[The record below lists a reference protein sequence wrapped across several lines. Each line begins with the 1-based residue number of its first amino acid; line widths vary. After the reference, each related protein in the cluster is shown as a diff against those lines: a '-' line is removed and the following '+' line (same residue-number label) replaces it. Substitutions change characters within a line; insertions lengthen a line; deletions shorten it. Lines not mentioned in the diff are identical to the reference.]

1 MKTKINCL
9 ALVLMPA
16 VLLLGTSVAAAAF
29 EHPVEDRIFE
39 MAVAEMGCVPDE
51 VELGDVNR
59 IEFPL
64 SGTTLYQVKF
74 ADVQTGELFGIVID
88 ETGVVKNLEEARK
101 VEAEAHDAR
110 LAQLLAEVS
119 DISVHSAMAKLG
131 GVPHGRVHINL
142 FGQLEAM
149 NSAETLTVAI
159 WLRADDVTS
168 LERFD
173 RGHQPAEVEA
183 GDAPLE
189 VRVLSEGKKVA
200 QEQEEHLESE
210 WLAARVEAVRMA
222 QDELRGEVK
231 KYVKENQDYVRS
243 QMPALQAPLLANL
256 KAIGFEPRYV
266 SPFAPL
272 IYVELPRSEILELVL
287 KEYVD
292 TIYGPNVNRDMMNN
306 AKTTQKADIVD
317 NWFGF
322 DGTGIDVALAE
333 DSRIDWPHTS
343 LNTGTTRVPGDPNVD
358 AHVTAC
364 AGMVASQHATYQ
376 GIAQGVNLFSAN
388 GTSYADANMSAAM
401 DWAATTQN
409 VDVLNNSWGGN
420 DLSGSLNEHDR
431 HLDYLVR
438 NSTCT
443 STVSAGND
451 GTDIG
456 HYVGS
461 PGKAYNVITVGVY
474 DDKGTLSWDDDTIH
488 PGSSYTD
495 PSTGC
500 EKPEVAASGT
510 DITSTLMG
518 NAVGNAGWGTSYSTP
533 MVGGSA
539 AQLMDRSSTLQS
551 WPESVKAIIMATALH
566 NIEGDS
572 RLSEKDGAGG
582 VDMRA
587 AFRVVDEGWWA
598 GRSIVESDLP
608 LEYSVYAFAGQT
620 IRAAIAW
627 DSNPNASYTTDPLEA
642 DIDLRLK
649 NSSGTVVATSA
660 SASNSSE
667 IVEYTAATTGT
678 YTIEAYVW
686 SWSGTD
692 NTFLGVAWWPGHR
705 VLSTPIQSMGTPPI
719 ARDYFQ
725 FSPNYG
731 YWNVVGIRSPSA
743 SNYNVYMYG
752 GSAFGDPDD
761 YVWLE
766 DSTLPSAIV
775 DYVVIDRNHAPPGI
789 YNIEA
794 RAASGSGTY
803 PIQWWNPAA
812 VASDGTYPATITT
825 AFVLE
830 AFDVNL
836 TAGITKY
843 FAIKTVSGD
852 ADLGMALHGSTLGTP
867 STYYQGRSNNLV
879 QSDGAGAG
887 GDESMTYVAS
897 TSDDAGLI
905 VWNNGSTVTTSF
917 NLYVDS
923 TAPTGSIVIN
933 GGASHT
939 GSTSVILTLSATD
952 SETGVVEMRFG
963 NTGDPWS
970 AWEPYGT
977 SKSWALPSGDGT
989 KSVWVQFRNNVGMIS
1004 VQASD
1009 SIVLELFVPDVFS
1022 DGFES
1027 GDTTAWSSVVGL
1039 VPLVTLLSAEG
1050 YDFSEETLGSAG
1062 HGDFYFLNQSG
1073 VSRFWAN
1080 NAGMRGLVDLGV
1092 TTGSLEDITVP
1103 ASGYYQQG
1111 VEAILAHTYVSL
1123 AEEGEDDYYIIFRV
1137 WEVSSTET
1145 TLEWIYV
1152 YRP

>member
-1 MKTKINCL
+1 MKTKIRCL
-9 ALVLMPA
+9 ALIIVSA
-16 VLLLGTSVAAAAF
+16 VLLLGTSGGAAGYDG
-29 EHPVEDRIFE
+29 PSEDRIFD
-39 MAVAEMGCVPDE
+39 MAVAEMGCVPDA

-74 ADVQTGELFGIVID
+74 ADIQTREMYGIVID
-88 ETGVVKNLEEARK
+88 ETGVIQSLDEARQ
-101 VEAEAHDAR
+101 AEMAAHDAR
-110 LAQLLAEVS
+110 LAELLAKDS
-119 DISVHSAMAKLG
+119 DMSFHSAMAKLAG
-131 GVPHGRVHINL
+131 APHGRVHNNL
-142 FGQLEAM
+142 FGRLETM
-149 NSAETLTVAI
+149 NAAETLTVAI
-159 WLRADDVTS
+159 WLRVDDLTS

-189 VRVLSEGKKVA
+189 LRMLSEGKKA
-200 QEQEEHLESE
+200 TQEQEEHLDSE
-210 WLAARVEAVRMA
+210 WLAFRVEALRES
-222 QDELRGEVK
+222 QDEQRSEIK
-231 KYVKENQDYVRS
+231 KFVKENQDYVRS

-256 KAIGFEPRYV
+256 KTMGSYPEYV
-266 SPFAPL
+266 SPIAPL
-272 IYVELPRSEILELVL
+272 IYVELSRSAVLELVL

-292 TIYGPNVNRDMMNN
+292 TIYGPNVNHDMMNN

-322 DGTGIDVALAE
+322 DGTGINVAIAE

-343 LNTGTTRVPGDPNVD
+343 LITGTTRVPGDSNVD
-358 AHVTAC
+358 QHSTAC

-388 GTSYADANMSAAM
+388 GTSYADANMAAAM

-409 VDVLNNSWGGN
+409 VDVLNNSWGGS
-420 DLSGSLNEHDR
+420 DFSASLTEHDR

-438 NSTCT
+438 NSICT
-443 STVSAGND
+443 STVAAGNE
-451 GTDIG
+451 GASG
-456 HYVGS
+456 SHYVGS
-461 PGKAYNVITVGVY
+461 PGKGYNIITVGVY

-488 PGSSYTD
+488 PGSSYND
-495 PSTGC
+495 PGTGC
-500 EKPEVAASGT
+500 DKPEVAASGT

-518 NAVGNAGWGTSYSTP
+518 DGIGNAGWGTSYAAP
-533 MVGGSA
+533 MVAGSV
-539 AQLMDRSSTLQS
+539 AQLMDRNSTLQT

-572 RLSEKDGAGG
+572 RLSDKDGAGG

-598 GRSIVESDLP
+598 GSDIVESDLP
-608 LEYSVYAFAGQT
+608 LEYSVFAYAGQT

-642 DIDLRLK
+642 DLDLRLK
-649 NSSGTVVATSA
+649 NPSGTIVAISTSA
-660 SASNSSE
+660 ANSSE
-667 IVEYTAATTGT
+667 IVEYTASTTGT
-678 YTIEAYVW
+678 YTLEAYVW
-686 SWSGTD
+686 SWAGTA

-705 VLSTPIQSMGTPPI
+705 VLGTPIQSMGTPPI

-743 SNYNVYMYG
+743 ANYDVFMYD

-761 YVWLE
+761 HDWLE

-775 DYVVIDRNHAPPGI
+775 DYVVIDRNHAPFGT

-794 RAASGSGTY
+794 TAVSGSGTY
-803 PIQWWNPAA
+803 PIQWWNPAGDA
-812 VASDGTYPATITT
+812 PDGTYSTAITSV
-825 AFVLE
+825 FVLE
-830 AFDVNL
+830 AFDVYL
-836 TAGITKY
+836 TAGVTKY

-852 ADLGMALHGSTLGTP
+852 ADLGMALHGSTVGDP
-867 STYYQGRSNNLV
+867 STYYQGRSNSLV
-879 QSDGAGAG
+879 QSDAAGAG
-887 GDESMTYVAS
+887 GDESMTYLAT

-939 GSTSVILTLSATD
+939 ASTSVTLTVAATD
-952 SETGVVEMRFG
+952 SETGVAQMRFG
-963 NTGDPWS
+963 NSGGSWS

-977 SKSWALPSGDGT
+977 TKSWVLPSGDGS
-989 KSVWVQFRNNVGMIS
+989 KSVWAQFTNNVGMIS
-1004 VQASD
+1004 AQASD
-1009 SIVLELFVPDVFS
+1009 SIVLDTFVAEVFS

-1027 GDTTAWSSVVGL
+1027 GDTTAWSSVIGL
-1039 VPLVTLLSAEG
+1039 VDLLTLLSEDG
-1050 YDFSEETLGSAG
+1050 YDFSEQTSGDTG
-1062 HGDFYFLNQSG
+1062 HGDFYFLYQSG

-1080 NAGMRGLVDLGV
+1080 NVGMRGLVDLGV

-1103 ASGYYQQG
+1103 ASGYLTQG
-1111 VEAILAHTYVSL
+1111 VEAILDHTYVSL
-1123 AEEGEDDYYIIFRV
+1123 AEDGEDDYYIIFRV
-1137 WEVSSTET
+1137 WEVSSTAT
-1145 TLEWIYV
+1145 ALEWIYV